1 MARVLKLY
9 LEGQLAAPLKP
20 LQPGWQLLVEGPL
33 RLPVAQGVEAR
44 VLNEQIGDEVGA
56 TVVYRQETGVVDKL
70 DFPALDGAGH
80 RQGSQSRVMQA
91 QVQVVISAG
100 ADAGRGGGGG
110 HRGVHQGR
118 DGKRGGFPQTQQQGQ
133 LRIGETAWHGEGQLL
148 GLARRLMQR
157 QQVRES
163 QIGVVSDGC
172 RRMFEAVLVEVAPEA
187 REGVARV

>member
-1 MARVLKLY
+1 
-9 LEGQLAAPLKP
+9 
-20 LQPGWQLLVEGPL
+20 
-33 RLPVAQGVEAR
+33 
-44 VLNEQIGDEVGA
+44 
-56 TVVYRQETGVVDKL
+56 
-70 DFPALDGAGH
+70 
-80 RQGSQSRVMQA
+80 MQA

-100 ADAGRGGGGG
+100 ANAGRGGRGG

-133 LRIGETAWHGEGQLL
+133 LRIGETARHGEGQLL
-148 GLARRLMQR
+148 GLAGRLMQR

-163 QIGVVSDGC
+163 QIGVVPDGC